1 MRVRVPEGVTA
12 VSARQ
17 QEFTPDRFGIITVPD
32 DLGVYL
38 LGLRAGFA
46 VAGERSPSAGAA
58 MLSAAGKPTAAG
70 LGPSPPGRE
79 GEAGKARKAGDA
91 ERFRPPASGQGKA

>member
-17 QEFTPDRFGIITVPD
+17 QEFAPDRFGIITVPD

-38 LGLRAGFA
+38 LGLGAGFV
-46 VAGERSPSAGAA
+46 VARERPPSA
-58 MLSAAGKPTAAG
+58 
-70 LGPSPPGRE
+70 
-79 GEAGKARKAGDA
+79 EAGKARRADDAG
-91 ERFRPPASGQGKA
+91 RNWPSGSGQGKA

>member
-17 QEFTPDRFGIITVPD
+17 REFAPDRSGIITVPD

-38 LGLRAGFA
+38 LGLGAGFA
-46 VAGERSPSAGAA
+46 VAKDLPPSAD
-58 MLSAAGKPTAAG
+58 AGKMRRA
-70 LGPSPPGRE
+70 
-79 GEAGKARKAGDA
+79 GEAGRTWPAG
-91 ERFRPPASGQGKA
+91 SSQGKA